1 VTYYSKN
8 QYKII
13 FLYYNRVAMDFKFF
27 CKRCNFITYDKKDYQ
42 RHCKTS
48 KHKKSKWSCKDCGKQ
63 YKYPSGLSRHKCKKE
78 LKNDDEIMGNLI
90 IEKQGGGNNFNELLT
105 IIKEQQKQLNK
116 SHELI
121 QMVMQENKDIIPRIG
136 NNNISINVYL
146 NEQCKNAMNL
156 KDFVDNLDISL
167 EDLKYTQQHGYVE
180 GITNIFT
187 KQLKDLQPT
196 ERPIHC
202 SDVKRMQFYVKED
215 NIWSKDDE
223 HKKIEKSIQ
232 DIKMKQIKQL
242 KNWEEENP
250 LFITNEN
257 LLNQWQKM
265 VKEIIGPE
273 ENAKTKEKDMFYIK
287 KQLANTIPVKF
298 ALKNK

>member
-1 VTYYSKN
+1 MTS
-8 QYKII
+8 I
-13 FLYYNRVAMDFKFF
+13 FS

-48 KHKKSKWSCKDCGKQ
+48 KHKKSKWTCLTCGKQ
-63 YKYPSGLSRHKCKKE
+63 YKYPSGLSRHKCKNIEPKE
-78 LKNDDEIMGNLI
+78 DDNI
-90 IEKQGGGNNFNELLT
+90 IIQHTTSSNNNFNELLT

-121 QMVMQENKDIIPRIG
+121 QMVIQENKDIIPRIG

-156 KDFVDNLDISL
+156 KEFVENLDVSV
-167 EDLKYTQQHGYVE
+167 EDLMYTQQHGYVE

-202 SDVKRMQFYVKED
+202 SDIKRMQFYVKDD
-215 NIWSKDDE
+215 NIWTKDEE

-232 DIKMKQIKQL
+232 DIKKKQICQL
-242 KNWEEENP
+242 KKWEEENP
-250 LFITNEN
+250 LFMSNED
-257 LLNQWQKM
+257 LLNQWQTM

-273 ENAKTKEKDMFYIK
+273 ENEKNKEKDMLYIK

>member
-1 VTYYSKN
+1 MN
-8 QYKII
+8 P
-13 FLYYNRVAMDFKFF
+13 NFF

-48 KHKKSKWSCKDCGKQ
+48 KHKKSKWTCLTCGKQ
-63 YKYPSGLSRHKCKKE
+63 YKFSSGLSRHKCKNAKIIE
-78 LKNDDEIMGNLI
+78 EEEANII
-90 IEKQGGGNNFNELLT
+90 IEKPSDSNNNFNELLN
-105 IIKEQQKQLNK
+105 IIKQQQQQLNK

-121 QMVMQENKDIIPRIG
+121 QMVIQENKDIIPRIG

-156 KDFVDNLDISL
+156 KEFVENLDVSL
-167 EDLKYTQQHGYVE
+167 EDLMYTQQHGYVE

-202 SDVKRMQFYVKED
+202 SDIKRMQFYVKDD
-215 NIWSKDDE
+215 NMWTKDDE
-223 HKKIEKSIQ
+223 HKKIEQSIQ
-232 DIKMKQIKQL
+232 DIKKKQICQL
-242 KNWEEENP
+242 KKWEEENP
-250 LFITNEN
+250 LFLSNED

-273 ENAKTKEKDMFYIK
+273 ANAKTKEKDMFYIK

-298 ALKNK
+298 ALKNNA

>member
-1 VTYYSKN
+1 MNSA
-8 QYKII
+8 
-13 FLYYNRVAMDFKFF
+13 FS

-42 RHCKTS
+42 RHCKTL
-48 KHKKSKWSCKDCGKQ
+48 KHKKSKWVCNNCGKQ
-63 YKYPSGLSRHKCKKE
+63 YKYSSGLSRHKCKKIK
-78 LKNDDEIMGNLI
+78 LDEDEEFENII
-90 IEKQGGGNNFNELLT
+90 IEKPQTSNNNNFNELLT

-121 QMVMQENKDIIPRIG
+121 QMVIQENKDIIPRIG

-146 NEQCKNAMNL
+146 NEKCKNAMNL

-167 EDLKYTQQHGYVE
+167 EDLMYTQQHGYVE

-202 SDVKRMQFYVKED
+202 SDIKRMQFYVKDD
-215 NIWSKDDE
+215 NMWTKDEE

-242 KNWEEENP
+242 KKWEEENP
-250 LFITNEN
+250 QFITDET